1 MNPMLLKLS
10 VLGAGLLL
18 AGYALDIDVGRLV
31 AGIQDQ
37 SARAIDDAGA
47 LASGERSRQ
56 VAARLA
62 AAAAEPES
70 GRPESPSAAD
80 DEMRRELA
88 AERQRLLK
96 EKAARAERLAGDI
109 VAGNLESVKRQ
120 AAENARV
127 AGRADGPGY

>member
-70 GRPESPSAAD
+70 GRSESPSAAD

>member
-1 MNPMLLKLS
+1 MNHLLLKLL

-18 AGYALDIDVGRLV
+18 AGYALDMDVGRLL
-31 AGIQDQ
+31 AGIHDR

-62 AAAAEPES
+62 AAAAEPPS
-70 GRPESPSAAD
+70 DRAESPSVAD

-96 EKAARAERLAGDI
+96 EKAARVERLAGNI
-109 VAGNLESVKRQ
+109 VVGDLESLKRQ